1 MRAKEVGLYRGNST
15 EDEGTLHSKRW
26 TTKSTTHVPTT
37 VMTLG
42 QPVKLDVFLR
52 RQVEPSL
59 HGSIH
64 SKIMNP
70 WNEGATEE
78 GEIKMTGLFK

>member
-26 TTKSTTHVPTT
+26 TTKSTTRVPTT
-37 VMTLG
+37 LMTLG
-42 QPVKLDVFLR
+42 QPVRLDVFLR

-78 GEIKMTGLFK
+78 GEIRDDGPI